1 MANTALADP
10 DSGLSQAQ
18 LAARYGLRVAGER
31 PSLAGYS
38 QALWRYRHFIATYA
52 KAKLAASFS
61 NARLG
66 QLWQVLTP
74 LTNAAVYYL
83 IFGIVL
89 EQSRGVP
96 NFIAYLTTGLFI
108 FNFTQTTVQNGTQ
121 AISGNLG
128 LIRALHFPRAC
139 LPLAITVTQFQQLLG
154 SMVVL
159 IAIVLFTGEPITFM
173 WLLLVPAVLL
183 QTVFNA
189 GLTMTVARLGAKAT
203 DLKQVMP
210 FVLRAWMYGSGVL
223 YSVTLF
229 SENLPAWAARVVEFN
244 PMLVYIEMARV
255 SLLEEAPL
263 LNSSLTQLW
272 LVGVGWAALAGLG
285 GYLYFW
291 RGEQEYGR
299 G

>member
-10 DSGLSQAQ
+10 DSGLTQAQ
-18 LAARYGLRVAGER
+18 LAARHGLRVAGER
-31 PSLAGYS
+31 PPLGDYARR
-38 QALWRYRHFIATYA
+38 LWRYRHFIAAYA
-52 KAKLAASFS
+52 NAKLVASFS

-83 IFGIVL
+83 IFGVVL
-89 EQSRGVP
+89 KQDSIP
-96 NFIAYLTTGLFI
+96 NFIAYLCTGLFI
-108 FNFTQTTVQNGTQ
+108 FNFTQTAVQNGTQ
-121 AISGNLG
+121 SITGNLG

-139 LPLAITVTQFQQLLG
+139 LPLAVTVTQFQQLLG

-159 IAIVLFTGEPITFM
+159 VAIVLVTGEPITFA
-173 WLLLVPAVLL
+173 WLLLVPAIIL
-183 QTVFNA
+183 QAVFNA
-189 GLTMTVARLGAKAT
+189 GLTMTVARMGAKLA

-210 FVLRAWMYGSGVL
+210 FVLRTWMYGSGVL

-229 SENLPAWAARVVEFN
+229 ENELPGWASRLVEFN
-244 PMLVYIEMARV
+244 PALVYIELARV
-255 SLLEEAPL
+255 ALLEQAPL
-263 LNSSLTQLW
+263 LSSSVLQLW
-272 LVGVGWAALAGLG
+272 LAAAGWAIVMGVGGFI
-285 GYLYFW
+285 YFW

>member
-10 DSGLSQAQ
+10 DSGLTQAQ

-31 PSLAGYS
+31 PSLAEYS
-38 QALWRYRHFIATYA
+38 RRLWHYRHFIAAYA
-52 KAKLAASFS
+52 NAKLVASYS

-74 LTNAAVYYL
+74 LTNAAVYFL

-89 EQSRGVP
+89 KQNSIP
-96 NFIAYLTTGLFI
+96 NFIAYLCTGLFI
-108 FNFTQTTVQNGTQ
+108 FNFTQTAAQQGTQ

-128 LIRALHFPRAC
+128 LIRALHFPRAS

-154 SMVVL
+154 SLVVL
-159 IAIVLFTGEPITFM
+159 IAIVLVTGEPITLA
-173 WLLLVPAVLL
+173 WLILVPSVLL

-189 GLTMTVARLGAKAT
+189 GLTMAVARMGAKVS
-203 DLKQVMP
+203 DLRQVMP
-210 FVLRAWMYGSGVL
+210 FVMRAWMYGSGVL
-223 YSVTLF
+223 YSVALF
-229 SENLPAWAARVVEFN
+229 EESLPGWATRLVEFN
-244 PMLVYIEMARV
+244 PMLVYIELARTA
-255 SLLEEAPL
+255 LLEQAPV
-263 LNSSLTQLW
+263 LNSSLPQLW
-272 LVGVGWAALAGLG
+272 LVAAGWAIVMGVG

>member
-10 DSGLSQAQ
+10 DSGLTQAQ

-31 PSLAGYS
+31 PSLAEYS
-38 QALWRYRHFIATYA
+38 RRLWHYRHFIAAYA
-52 KAKLAASFS
+52 NAKLVASYS

-74 LTNAAVYYL
+74 LTNAAVYFL

-89 EQSRGVP
+89 KQNSIP
-96 NFIAYLTTGLFI
+96 NFIAYLCTGLFI
-108 FNFTQTTVQNGTQ
+108 FNFTQTAAQQGTQ

-128 LIRALHFPRAC
+128 LIRALHFPRAS

-154 SMVVL
+154 SLAVL
-159 IAIVLFTGEPITFM
+159 IAIVLVTGEPITLA
-173 WLLLVPAVLL
+173 WLILVPSVLL

-189 GLTMTVARLGAKAT
+189 GLTMAVARMGAKVS
-203 DLKQVMP
+203 DLRQVMP
-210 FVLRAWMYGSGVL
+210 FVMRAWMYGSGVL
-223 YSVTLF
+223 YSVALF
-229 SENLPAWAARVVEFN
+229 EESLPGWATRLVEFN
-244 PMLVYIEMARV
+244 PMLVYIELARTA
-255 SLLEEAPL
+255 LLEQAPV
-263 LNSSLTQLW
+263 LNSSLPQLW
-272 LVGVGWAALAGLG
+272 LVAAGWAIVMGVG

>member
-10 DSGLSQAQ
+10 DAGLTQAQ

-31 PSLAGYS
+31 PPLAEYTRR
-38 QALWRYRHFIATYA
+38 LWHYRHFVAAYA
-52 KAKLAASFS
+52 NAKLVASFS

-83 IFGIVL
+83 IFGLVL
-89 EQSRGVP
+89 EQKSIP
-96 NFIAYLTTGLFI
+96 NFIAYLCTGLFI
-108 FNFTQTTVQNGTQ
+108 FNFTQTSVQNGTR

-154 SMVVL
+154 SLVVL
-159 IAIVLFTGEPITFM
+159 VAIVLVTGEPITLA
-173 WLLLVPAVLL
+173 WLVLVPAVLL

-189 GLTMTVARLGAKAT
+189 GLTMVVARMGAKLA

-210 FVLRAWMYGSGVL
+210 FLLRAWMYGSGVL

-229 SENLPAWAARVVEFN
+229 EENLPGWATRLVEVN
-244 PMLVYIEMARV
+244 PILVYIELARV
-255 SLLEEAPL
+255 ALLEDAPV
-263 LNSSLTQLW
+263 LNSSLPRLW
-272 LVGVGWAALAGLG
+272 LVAAGWAIVMGIG
-285 GYLYFW
+285 GFLYFW

>member
-10 DSGLSQAQ
+10 DSGLTQAQ
-18 LAARYGLRVAGER
+18 LAARHGLRVAGER
-31 PSLAGYS
+31 PALAAYTRR
-38 QALWRYRHFIATYA
+38 LWSYRHFIAAYA
-52 KAKLAASFS
+52 NAKLLASFS
-61 NARLG
+61 NAKLG

-89 EQSRGVP
+89 EQNRVP

-108 FNFTQTTVQNGTQ
+108 FNFTQMAVQNGTQ
-121 AISGNLG
+121 SITSNLG

-139 LPLAITVTQFQQLLG
+139 LPLAVVVTQLQQLMG
-154 SMVVL
+154 AIVVL
-159 IAIVLFTGEPITFM
+159 VGIVLVTGEPLTWE
-173 WLLLVPAVLL
+173 WLLLVPTVLL
-183 QTVFNA
+183 QALFNA
-189 GLTMTVARLGAKAT
+189 GLTMTVARLGAKVT

-229 SENLPAWAARVVEFN
+229 EQSLPGWAARLVELN
-244 PMLVYIEMARV
+244 PALVYIELARI
-255 SLLEEAPL
+255 SLLESAPV
-263 LNSSLTQLW
+263 LNSSVTQLW
-272 LVGVGWAALAGLG
+272 LVAVGWAVVMGVG
-285 GYLYFW
+285 GFLYFW

>member
-10 DSGLSQAQ
+10 DAGLTQAQ

-31 PSLAGYS
+31 PSLADYS
-38 QALWRYRHFIATYA
+38 RRLWHYRHFIAAYA
-52 KAKLAASFS
+52 NAKLVASYS

-74 LTNAAVYYL
+74 LTNAAVYFL

-89 EQSRGVP
+89 KQNSIP
-96 NFIAYLTTGLFI
+96 NFIAYLCTGLFI
-108 FNFTQTTVQNGTQ
+108 FNFTQTAAQNGTQ

-154 SMVVL
+154 SLVVL
-159 IAIVLFTGEPITFM
+159 LAIVLVTGEPITLA
-173 WLLLVPAVLL
+173 WLILVPAVLL
-183 QTVFNA
+183 QTIFNA
-189 GLTMTVARLGAKAT
+189 GLTMAVARMGAKVS
-203 DLKQVMP
+203 DLRQVMP
-210 FVLRAWMYGSGVL
+210 FVMRAWMYGSGVL
-223 YSVTLF
+223 YSVVLF
-229 SENLPAWAARVVEFN
+229 EESLPGWATKLVEFN
-244 PMLVYIEMARV
+244 PMLVYIELARV
-255 SLLEEAPL
+255 ALLEEAPV
-263 LNSSLTQLW
+263 LNSSLPQLW
-272 LVGVGWAALAGLG
+272 LVATGWAIVMGVG

>member
-10 DSGLSQAQ
+10 DAGLTQAQ

-31 PSLAGYS
+31 PSLADYS
-38 QALWRYRHFIATYA
+38 RRLWHYRHFIAAYA
-52 KAKLAASFS
+52 NAKLVASYS

-74 LTNAAVYYL
+74 LTNAAVYFL

-89 EQSRGVP
+89 KQNSIP
-96 NFIAYLTTGLFI
+96 NFIAYLCTGLFI
-108 FNFTQTTVQNGTQ
+108 FNFTQTAAQNGTQ

-154 SMVVL
+154 SLVVL
-159 IAIVLFTGEPITFM
+159 LAIVLVTGEPITFA
-173 WLLLVPAVLL
+173 WLILVPAVLL
-183 QTVFNA
+183 QTIFNA
-189 GLTMTVARLGAKAT
+189 GLTMAVARMGAKVS
-203 DLKQVMP
+203 DLRQVMP
-210 FVLRAWMYGSGVL
+210 FVMRAWMYGSGVL
-223 YSVTLF
+223 YSVALF
-229 SENLPAWAARVVEFN
+229 EESLPGWATRLVEFN
-244 PMLVYIEMARV
+244 PMLVYIELARIA
-255 SLLEEAPL
+255 LLEEAPV
-263 LNSSLTQLW
+263 LNSSLPQLW
-272 LVGVGWAALAGLG
+272 LVATGWAIVMGVG

>member
-10 DSGLSQAQ
+10 DSGLTQAQ
-18 LAARYGLRVAGER
+18 LAARYGLRVADAPPTVAE
-31 PSLAGYS
+31 YS
-38 QALWRYRHFIATYA
+38 QRLWRYRHFIAAYA
-52 KAKLAASFS
+52 NAKLVASFS

-66 QLWQVLTP
+66 QLWQILTP

-83 IFGIVL
+83 IFGLVL
-89 EQSRGVP
+89 EQNRVP
-96 NFIAYLTTGLFI
+96 NFIAYLCTGLFI
-108 FNFTQTTVQNGTQ
+108 FNFTQTAAQNGTT

-139 LPLAITVTQFQQLLG
+139 LPLAVTVTQFQQLLG
-154 SMVVL
+154 SLVVL
-159 IAIVLFTGEPITFM
+159 LAIVLVTGEPLTLG
-173 WLLLVPAVLL
+173 WLILVPTILF
-183 QTVFNA
+183 QTIFNA
-189 GLTMTVARLGAKAT
+189 GLTMVVARMGAKAS
-203 DLKQVMP
+203 DLRQVMP

-229 SENLPAWAARVVEFN
+229 EENLPGWASRLVEFN
-244 PMLVYIEMARV
+244 PMLVYIELARV
-255 SLLEEAPL
+255 ALLEDAPV
-263 LNSSLTQLW
+263 LNSSLPQLW
-272 LVGVGWAALAGLG
+272 LVAAGWAVVMGVG

>member
-10 DSGLSQAQ
+10 DAGLTQAQ

-31 PSLAGYS
+31 PTLADYS
-38 QALWRYRHFIATYA
+38 RRLWHYRHFIAAYA
-52 KAKLAASFS
+52 NAKLVASYS

-74 LTNAAVYYL
+74 LTNAAVYFL

-89 EQSRGVP
+89 KQNSIP
-96 NFIAYLTTGLFI
+96 NFIAYLCTGLFI
-108 FNFTQTTVQNGTQ
+108 FNFTQTAAQNGTQ

-154 SMVVL
+154 SLVVL
-159 IAIVLFTGEPITFM
+159 LAIVLVTGEPITLA
-173 WLLLVPAVLL
+173 WLILVPAVLL
-183 QTVFNA
+183 QTIFNA
-189 GLTMTVARLGAKAT
+189 GLTMAVARMGAKVS
-203 DLKQVMP
+203 DLRQVMP
-210 FVLRAWMYGSGVL
+210 FVMRAWMYGSGVL
-223 YSVTLF
+223 YSVVLF
-229 SENLPAWAARVVEFN
+229 EESLPGWATRLVEFN
-244 PMLVYIEMARV
+244 PMLVYIELARV
-255 SLLEEAPL
+255 ALLEEAPV
-263 LNSSLTQLW
+263 LNSSLPQLW
-272 LVGVGWAALAGLG
+272 LVATGWAIVMGVG